1 MCDAVASGRVLNGF
15 ALVRPPGHHAEPD
28 RSMGFCLYNNVAVA
42 TRFLQ
47 QRYGDYEGR
56 ERVKKVLILDWDVHH
71 GNGTQQAFWDDE
83 NVLYMSLH
91 RYENGEF
98 FPGGIGGA
106 DDQVGFGAG
115 VGRNVNIPWPDS
127 GMGDGDYLAAFQR
140 VVMPIAHE
148 FAPDFVIISAGFD
161 AAEGDHLGQCR
172 VTPNGYAQ
180 MTHELAALANG
191 RLVVALEGGYNLDSI
206 ERSALSV
213 TNVLLGEAPQP
224 VREGTTCSVPA
235 HQAIRQVEL
244 IQAKYW
250 KSIQPTS
257 DQDGFEFEQDG
268 ELPLVQLPELIKAHR
283 LQAIARKYQLGT
295 LPVLTYE
302 GAGFFDGSVLTS
314 MDLLDRDP
322 AYSTIVL
329 FAHDMGNLRAE
340 IPLFEIY
347 ADRERAYMV
356 DASSKVIDWALARG
370 HAIID
375 VNVDAQ
381 LPTTIK
387 PPILT
392 GSARPRIGTLASDRA
407 VSRRNQAREALLY
420 VWDNFVEIL
429 QHATPP
435 AAAAATAENGTEQPA
450 AQRPPNVVLIGHGT
464 ACEAVLQLIE
474 ERHVEACVK
483 AVVQIPAHSTI
494 PAIAKGNPEKRKWYW
509 NRSKVVLPFNHA
521 LYSFGEQERSGKRL
535 GKTERSSEFVLFF
548 F

>member
-1 MCDAVASGRVLNGF
+1 MRALGRIAIKLTLRTPQVFTTETLALETETLERTASLYINEHSAKCARLSCGGVIEMCEAVASGRVRNGF
-15 ALVRPPGHHAEPD
+15 AVVRPPGHHAEPD

-42 TRFLQ
+42 TRYLQ
-47 QRYGDYEGR
+47 RRYGDYEGR
-56 ERVKKVLILDWDVHH
+56 ERVRKVLILDWDVHH

-83 NVLYMSLH
+83 NVLYISLH

-106 DDQVGFGAG
+106 DDQVGVGAG

-140 VVMPIAHE
+140 IVMPIAHE

-191 RLVVALEGGYNLDSI
+191 RLVVALE
-206 ERSALSV
+206 
-213 TNVLLGEAPQP
+213 
-224 VREGTTCSVPA
+224 
-235 HQAIRQVEL
+235 
-244 IQAKYW
+244 
-250 KSIQPTS
+250 PTS
-257 DQDGFEFEQDG
+257 AQDGFGSEEDSG
-268 ELPLVQLPELIKAHR
+268 VPLVQLPELIKAHR

-295 LPVLTYE
+295 LPVLTQE

-314 MDLLDRDP
+314 MDLLDKDP
-322 AYSTIVL
+322 AYETVVV

-356 DASSKVIDWALARG
+356 DASSKIIDWAMERG

-387 PPILT
+387 PPVLT
-392 GSARPRIGTLASDRA
+392 GGTRPRIGTLASERA
-407 VSRRNQAREALLY
+407 NGRRNQAREALLY
-420 VWDNFVEIL
+420 VWDNFVDIL
-429 QHATPP
+429 RHATPD
-435 AAAAATAENGTEQPA
+435 ADKQP
-450 AQRPPNVVLIGHGT
+450 RVVLIGHGT

-474 ERHVEACVK
+474 ERHVEAAVR
-483 AVVQIPAHSTI
+483 AVVQVPAHSTI

-509 NRSKVVLPFNHA
+509 NRSKVILPYSHA
-521 LYSFGEQERSGKRL
+521 LYSFGEQERLGKRL
-535 GKTERSSEFVLFF
+535 GKTERSSELATS
-548 F
+548 